1 MHNFWM
7 LLAYLFIYLLIY
19 LFIYLLFRLPCSC
32 IFSCSSNC
40 YSYLCKCV
48 HTMTKLSSPNSVCKI
63 QQFFHLRMCVKYGIL
78 KKQILTILEKQ
89 SVVFSGKIFFKI
101 WTSMTWFILFN
112 KTVENILRNLI
123 PHEKITCD
131 EIHLGLIVQ

>member
-1 MHNFWM
+1 MNEGWGLDYVYISITISWYF
-7 LLAYLFIYLLIY
+7 LLSSWVLCISLMQLVSGAQFLNVTCIFTYLLIY

-48 HTMTKLSSPNSVCKI
+48 HTMTKLSSPKSVCKI
-63 QQFFHLRMCVKYGIL
+63 QQFFHLHMCVKYGIL

-101 WTSMTWFILFN
+101 
-112 KTVENILRNLI
+112 
-123 PHEKITCD
+123 
-131 EIHLGLIVQ
+131 